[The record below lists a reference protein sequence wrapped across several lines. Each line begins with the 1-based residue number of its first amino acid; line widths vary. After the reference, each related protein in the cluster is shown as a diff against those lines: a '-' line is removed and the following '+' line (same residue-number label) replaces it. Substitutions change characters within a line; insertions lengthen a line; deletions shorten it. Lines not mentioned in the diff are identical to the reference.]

1 MDTAV
6 NALPFSLRANPRL
19 STWLAFDPAGTVL
32 VRSGKVEIGQGIRT
46 ALAQIAAEEL
56 EVTFARIAMAAPRT
70 AVSPDEAVTS
80 GSLSIQHSGEAL
92 RHVCAQVRAVY
103 LAHVAAAHGVP
114 AAAVRVE
121 DGMFLH
127 GPDRLGS
134 YWDLDP
140 GLLDRPVDV
149 DVSVRTR
156 ATYREVGQSRQRD
169 DIAEKVYGR
178 YRYIHDIEL
187 PGLLHGRML
196 RPPSPAARLVALDE
210 AEVAA
215 WPDVVSVAR
224 DGTLVGVVATQ
235 EHVAERAL
243 VHLAAHATWEES
255 ATLPDDS
262 ALPAWLKT
270 LPCETLRLGNG
281 SAEAG
286 AKAGA
291 GAAAGAE
298 APGLVTETSRNDAG
312 AAGPVRTLRAAYSR
326 PFLKHASIGPSC
338 ALARDDGTRLE
349 VWTHSQS
356 IYNLRRDLALALR
369 RPEDAIVVEHVQ
381 GAGCY
386 GHNGADDVA
395 YDAAWLAGHCPGQ
408 PVRVQWSRADE
419 LNWSPLG
426 PAMAVE
432 LEADVDADG
441 HVLAWRHQ
449 AWSPG
454 HGLRPGRAPS
464 PTLLGSWH
472 LARPFPKLDA
482 VDAPRAAGGG
492 MDRNAEPGYAFASVD
507 VACHRVRD
515 VPLRASALRALG
527 AHANVFAIES
537 FMDELALA
545 AHASP
550 LDYRLAHIEDPRMAA
565 VLRAA
570 WQGSDASD
578 AEAAP
583 SNPNGATGGDAKA
596 SSSNVGSPTGGDAK
610 TAPENA
616 DSVRGR
622 GCGVARYKGTGAY
635 CAVVAHVEVD
645 DQVRLRALHIA
656 VDVGL
661 AINPDGVR
669 QQIEGGALQAASWT
683 LQEATH
689 FDTTRLLD
697 GDWESYPI
705 MRFSQIPAVSVDIV
719 NQVDAPPLGAGEAA
733 LGPTAAAIAN
743 AVATALGVRVRDMP
757 LTPDRIM
764 QAMNDEDTDAG

>member
-1 MDTAV
+1 MGVADAG
-6 NALPFSLRANPRL
+6 LPFSLRANPRL
-19 STWLAFDPAGTVL
+19 STWLGFDAAGRVL

-56 EVTFARIAMAAPRT
+56 DVAFARIVMVAPRT
-70 AVSPDEAVTS
+70 DISPDEAVTS
-80 GSLSIQHSGEAL
+80 GSLSIQHSGAAL
-92 RHVCAQVRAVY
+92 RHVCAQARALY
-103 LAHVAAAHGVP
+103 LSQVAARHDLP
-114 AAAVRVE
+114 IELVRVE
-121 DGMFLH
+121 DGVFLR
-127 GPDRLGS
+127 GAERLGS
-134 YWDLDP
+134 YWDMDP
-140 GLLDRPVDV
+140 ALLDRPADMAV
-149 DVSVRTR
+149 TPKGGTAYR
-156 ATYREVGQSRQRD
+156 AVGQSQPRA
-169 DIAEKVYGR
+169 DIVEKVYGR

-187 PGLLHGRML
+187 PDMLHGRML
-196 RPPSPAARLVALDE
+196 RPPSPAARLLALDD
-210 AEVAA
+210 AAVAA
-215 WPDVVSVAR
+215 WPGVVAVAR
-224 DGTLVGVVATQ
+224 DGSLVGVVATR
-235 EHVAERAL
+235 EHIAERAL
-243 VHLAAHATWEES
+243 AHLATHATWEEA
-255 ATLPDDS
+255 ATLPDHT

-270 LPCETLRLGNG
+270 LPCETLHLHNG
-281 SAEAG
+281 EVVPAG
-286 AKAGA
+286 SDA
-291 GAAAGAE
+291 AAAGVA
-298 APGLVTETSRNDAG
+298 
-312 AAGPVRTLRAAYSR
+312 RTLRAAYSR

-338 ALARDDGTRLE
+338 ALARDDGARLE
-349 VWTHSQS
+349 VWTHSQA

-395 YDAAWLAGHCPGQ
+395 YDAAWLAAHCPGR

-432 LEADVDADG
+432 LEADVDAHG
-441 HVLAWRHQ
+441 HVRAWRHQ

-472 LARPFPKLDA
+472 LATPFPHLDA

-492 MDRNAEPGYAFASVD
+492 MDRNAEPGYAFPQVD
-507 VACHRVRD
+507 VACHRVRA

-545 AHASP
+545 AGEHP
-550 LDYRLAHIEDPRMAA
+550 RDYRLAHIKDPRMAA

-570 WQGSDASD
+570 WQASD
-578 AEAAP
+578 RATA
-583 SNPNGATGGDAKA
+583 GA
-596 SSSNVGSPTGGDAK
+596 SPTTGASDGAGPAAAASATD
-610 TAPENA
+610 TDTSA
-616 DSVRGR
+616 DMQDSASGR

-635 CAVVAHVEVD
+635 CAVVAHVDVD

-669 QQIEGGALQAASWT
+669 QQIEGGAMQAASWT
-683 LQEATH
+683 LQEATR
-689 FDTTRLLD
+689 FDATRLLD

-705 MRFSQIPAVSVDIV
+705 MRFSQMPDVAVDILTGS
-719 NQVDAPPLGAGEAA
+719 DSTPLGAGEAA
-733 LGPTAAAIAN
+733 LGPTAGAIAN
-743 AVATALGVRVRDMP
+743 AVAAALGVRVRHMP
-757 LTPDRIM
+757 LTPERIM
-764 QAMNDEDTDAG
+764 QAMDDEQAPT

>member
-1 MDTAV
+1 MDTA
-6 NALPFSLRANPRL
+6 AKPLPFSLRANPRL
-19 STWLAFDPAGTVL
+19 STWLAFDPAGQVR

-56 EVTFARIAMAAPRT
+56 EVTFARIAMVPPRT

-103 LAHVAAAHGVP
+103 VAHVAAAHGLPV
-114 AAAVRVE
+114 ASVHVE
-121 DGMFLH
+121 DGVFLH

-134 YWDLDP
+134 YWDMDP
-140 GLLDRPVDV
+140 TLLDRPADV
-149 DVSVRTR
+149 DVLPKASS
-156 ATYREVGQSRQRD
+156 AYREVGLSRARD

-178 YRYIHDIEL
+178 YRYIHDMEM

-196 RPPSPAARLVALDE
+196 RPPSPAARLLELGDT
-210 AEVAA
+210 EVAA
-215 WPDVVSVAR
+215 WPGVVSVPR
-224 DGTLVGVVATQ
+224 DGTLVGVIAAQ
-235 EHVAERAL
+235 EHIAERAL
-243 VHLAAHATWEES
+243 ARLASLAVWEEP
-255 ATLPDDS
+255 ATLPDDK

-270 LPCETLRLGNG
+270 LPCDTSRLRN
-281 SAEAG
+281 AP
-286 AKAGA
+286 
-291 GAAAGAE
+291 AAGATD
-298 APGLVTETSRNDAG
+298 G
-312 AAGPVRTLRAAYSR
+312 VRTLRAAYSR

-338 ALARDDGTRLE
+338 ALARDDGARLE
-349 VWTHSQS
+349 VWTHSQA

-369 RPEDAIVVEHVQ
+369 RPEDDVVIEHVQ

-395 YDAAWLAGHCPGQ
+395 YDAAWLATHCPGQ
-408 PVRVQWSRADE
+408 PVRVQWTRADE

-441 HVLAWRHQ
+441 HVLAWRHE

-472 LARPFPKLDA
+472 LATPFPKLDA
-482 VDAPRAAGGG
+482 VDAPRAVGGG

-507 VACHRVRD
+507 VACHLVRD

-545 AHASP
+545 ANVHP
-550 LDYRLAHIEDPRMAA
+550 RDYRLSHIDDPRMEA

-570 WQGSDASD
+570 WQASD
-578 AEAAP
+578 HD
-583 SNPNGATGGDAKA
+583 GAHAGAGG
-596 SSSNVGSPTGGDAK
+596 
-610 TAPENA
+610 NA
-616 DSVRGR
+616 DAGASAGPTTDESVRGR

-683 LQEATH
+683 LQEAAH
-689 FDTTRLLD
+689 FDATRLLD

-705 MRFSQIPAVSVDIV
+705 MRFSQVPTV
-719 NQVDAPPLGAGEAA
+719 NVEILNHVDAPPLGAGEAA

-743 AVATALGVRVRDMP
+743 AVADALGVRVRDMP

-764 QAMNDEDTDAG
+764 QAMEDGDIDAG

>member
-1 MDTAV
+1 MMDTA
-6 NALPFSLRANPRL
+6 APSLPFSLRANPRL
-19 STWLAFDPAGTVL
+19 STWLAFDTPGEVH

-56 EVTFARIAMAAPRT
+56 EVTFARIAMVAPRT

-103 LAHVAAAHGVP
+103 VAHVAAAHDVP
-114 AAAVRVE
+114 ATAVRVE
-121 DGMFLH
+121 DGVFLH
-127 GPDRLGS
+127 GSRRLGS
-134 YWDLDP
+134 YWDMDP
-140 GLLDRPVDV
+140 ALLDRPADMDV
-149 DVSVRTR
+149 VPR
-156 ATYREVGQSRQRD
+156 ASAAYREVGQSRQRE
-169 DIAEKVYGR
+169 DIVEKVYGR

-196 RPPSPAARLVALDE
+196 RPPSPAARLVTLD
-210 AEVAA
+210 AAAVSA
-215 WPDVVSVAR
+215 WPGVVNVAR
-224 DGTLVGVVATQ
+224 DGTLVGVIATQ
-235 EHVAERAL
+235 EHIAERAL
-243 VHLAAHATWEES
+243 AHLAAHAAWEES
-255 ATLPDDS
+255 ATLPDDT

-270 LPCETLRLGNG
+270 LPCETLRLHS
-281 SAEAG
+281 SA
-286 AKAGA
+286 AGA
-291 GAAAGAE
+291 GASISVA
-298 APGLVTETSRNDAG
+298 
-312 AAGPVRTLRAAYSR
+312 AAGPRPGAAAAGPGAETSPNAGVRTQRASYSR

-338 ALARDDGTRLE
+338 ALARDDGARLE
-349 VWTHSQS
+349 VWTHSQA

-395 YDAAWLAGHCPGQ
+395 YDAAWLATHCPGQ
-408 PVRVQWSRADE
+408 PVRVQWSRGDE

-432 LEADVDADG
+432 LEADVDANG
-441 HVLAWRHQ
+441 HVLAWRHE

-472 LARPFPKLDA
+472 LATPFPKLDA

-492 MDRNAEPGYAFASVD
+492 MDRNAEPGYAFDSVD

-545 AHASP
+545 ANVSP
-550 LDYRLAHIEDPRMAA
+550 RDYRLANIDDLRMAA

-570 WQGSDASD
+570 WQASD
-578 AEAAP
+578 ENGAEAACADLADAIEGHAGAAP
-583 SNPNGATGGDAKA
+583 ANP
-596 SSSNVGSPTGGDAK
+596 
-610 TAPENA
+610 
-616 DSVRGR
+616 DSARGR

-689 FDTTRLLD
+689 FDTIRLLD

-705 MRFSQIPAVSVDIV
+705 MRFSQVPSVDVEILDH
-719 NQVDAPPLGAGEAA
+719 VDAPPLGAGEAA

>member
-1 MDTAV
+1 MD
-6 NALPFSLRANPRL
+6 NANSPLPFSLRANPRL
-19 STWLAFDPAGTVL
+19 STWLGFDPPGRVR

-56 EVTFARIAMAAPRT
+56 DVAFARIDMAPPRT
-70 AVSPDEAVTS
+70 ALSPDEAVTS

-92 RHVCAQVRAVY
+92 RHVCAQARALC
-103 LAHVAAAHGVP
+103 LAHVAAAHGLP
-114 AAAVRVE
+114 ARALRVE
-121 DGMFLH
+121 DGVFLH
-127 GPDRLGS
+127 GADRLGS
-134 YWDLDP
+134 YWEIDAAVLDCP
-140 GLLDRPVDV
+140 ADPQVVPKAG
-149 DVSVRTR
+149 
-156 ATYREVGQSRQRD
+156 AAYREVGRSRPRD

-196 RPPSPAARLVALDE
+196 RPPSPAARLLALDDT
-210 AEVAA
+210 EVAA
-215 WPDVVSVAR
+215 WPGVIAVPR
-224 DGTLVGVVATQ
+224 DGTLAGVIAAR
-235 EHVAERAL
+235 EDLAERAL
-243 VHLAAHATWEES
+243 ARLAAGATWDEP
-255 ATLPDDS
+255 ATLPDAA

-270 LPCETLRLGNG
+270 LPCDTLQWRGGTAAATEGDGATPPRSSRAAQDIAPTVL
-281 SAEAG
+281 EAARSPGG
-286 AKAGA
+286 APAPGVGA
-291 GAAAGAE
+291 GAAAA
-298 APGLVTETSRNDAG
+298 
-312 AAGPVRTLRAAYSR
+312 VRTLRAAYSR

-338 ALARDDGTRLE
+338 ALARDDGARLE
-349 VWTHSQS
+349 IWTHSQA

-395 YDAAWLAGHCPGQ
+395 YDAAWLAGHCPGR

-432 LEADVDADG
+432 LEADVGADG
-441 HVLAWRHQ
+441 RILAWRHA

-472 LARPFPKLDA
+472 LATPFPRLDA
-482 VDAPRAAGGG
+482 VDAPRAVGGG
-492 MDRNAEPGYAFASVD
+492 MDRNAEPGYAFARVD

-537 FMDELALA
+537 FMDELAQA
-545 AHASP
+545 AGMHP
-550 LDYRLAHIEDPRMAA
+550 RDYRLAHIEDPRMAA

-570 WQGSDASD
+570 WRASD
-578 AEAAP
+578 LAEGQD
-583 SNPNGATGGDAKA
+583 GA
-596 SSSNVGSPTGGDAK
+596 SPDG
-610 TAPENA
+610 

-683 LQEATH
+683 LQEAVR
-689 FDTTRLLD
+689 FDATRLLD

-705 MRFSQIPAVSVDIV
+705 LRFSQAPHVSVDIV
-719 NQVDAPPLGAGEAA
+719 SRPADAPLGAGEAA

-743 AVATALGVRVRDMP
+743 AVAQALGVRVRDMP

-764 QAMNDEDTDAG
+764 QAMNDEETNANG